1 MMIFL
6 ANFFFIEILNMK
18 LDTILF
24 TVKIPFVKK
33 FLKLCSTIK
42 KINLY
47 STSREVRFLDKIE
60 YSSTVLQRQVSNQLL
75 SIDQT
80 LGVGEEISHWC
91 LTPVIEWKY
100 LDTWMFCIVCV
111 KNNGLEPAY
120 STTSGQSKCLVLRM
134 QSRIINAILKYR
146 V

>member
-75 SIDQT
+75 SIDRFDNPGCRRGNLT
-80 LGVGEEISHWC
+80 LMSYTC
-91 LTPVIEWKY
+91 
-100 LDTWMFCIVCV
+100 
-111 KNNGLEPAY
+111 N
-120 STTSGQSKCLVLRM
+120 RM
-134 QSRIINAILKYR
+134 KIP
-146 V
+146 